1 MGWIFNILPCY
12 GLIPLGASFLGALP
26 LFFGAPSWTCLV
38 TVPLLTW
45 LIYFSLGGR
54 VDRRRGA
61 RINGISLLLL
71 ALCFTVLMVLGK
83 GSVDSTAVGQLL
95 WLTLPFCPLWLI
107 LSLMGERL
115 ILVLAIFLTYAAGY
129 LFCTC
134 RKGERPRWR
143 RLVLPGVG
151 LALCAALCTVL
162 YCSRPEVRYGGHG
175 FAYMS
180 GFSSTDFSQYMVYSQ
195 PGRLAALDH
204 PASFQIEDPADMP
217 VMDGAEACY
226 PLYAAAAKAVYQD
239 IAAIE
244 ADWAHSGADTG
255 ANGKIVTFTNTVM
268 GFDRLVRGD
277 ADLFFGARPSAD
289 QLAYAADLGVE
300 LEITPIGREAF
311 VFFVEED
318 NPVDSLT
325 RDQLRAIYHGDV
337 TDWSQVGGTPGEI
350 AAFQRPAGSGSQT
363 MMEYFMGEVSLKE
376 PLTYE
381 MVDSMAGVIRHVA
394 QYANEHGALGYSF
407 RYFIEGLS
415 QEQGVKLLAV
425 DGVSPDLPHIEDGS
439 YPLTVPLCLV
449 TRKDA
454 PNPNVKNMIDFFL
467 SPDGQTLVRET
478 GYGALAP
485 REPRPEGE

>member
-26 LFFGAPSWTCLV
+26 LFFGGPSWTCLV
-38 TVPLLTW
+38 TVPLLAW
-45 LIYFSLGGR
+45 LIYFSLDGR

-115 ILVLAIFLTYAAGY
+115 ILVLAIFLTYASGY

-175 FAYMS
+175 FAYMH

-195 PGRLAALDH
+195 PGKLAALDH
-204 PASFQIEDPADMP
+204 PAAFQIQDEADMP

-239 IAAIE
+239 IAHIE
-244 ADWAHSGADTG
+244 SNWADSGERAWT
-255 ANGKIVTFTNTVM
+255 NGKIVTFTNTVV
-268 GFDRLVRGD
+268 GFERLIEGNV
-277 ADLFFGARPSAD
+277 DLFFGARPSAD
-289 QLAYAADLGVE
+289 QLAYAAEQGVE

-318 NPVDSLT
+318 EPVDGLT
-325 RDQLRAIYHGDV
+325 QDQLRAIYHGDV
-337 TDWSQVGGTPGEI
+337 TDWSQVGGRAGEI

-376 PLTYE
+376 PQTYE
-381 MVDSMAGVIRHVA
+381 TVGSMEGVIRHVA
-394 QYANEHGALGYSF
+394 QYANQRGALGYSF
-407 RYFIEGLS
+407 RYFIQGLS
-415 QEQGVKLLAV
+415 QEKGVKLLAV
-425 DGVSPDLPHIEDGS
+425 DGVTPDLAHIEDGS

-449 TRKDA
+449 TRKDD
-454 PNPNVKNMIDFFL
+454 PNPNVGKMIDFFL

-478 GYGALAP
+478 GYGGLA
-485 REPRPEGE
+485 G

>member
-26 LFFGAPSWTCLV
+26 LFFGGPSWTCLV

-45 LIYFSLGGR
+45 LIYFSLDGR

-115 ILVLAIFLTYAAGY
+115 ILVLAIFLTYASGY

-151 LALCAALCTVL
+151 LALCAALCTGL
-162 YCSRPEVRYGGHG
+162 YCNRPEVRYGGHG
-175 FAYMS
+175 FAYMH

-195 PGRLAALDH
+195 PGKLAALDH
-204 PASFQIEDPADMP
+204 PAAFQIQDEADMP

-239 IAAIE
+239 IAHIE
-244 ADWAHSGADTG
+244 SNWADSGERAWT
-255 ANGKIVTFTNTVM
+255 NGKIVTFTNTVV
-268 GFDRLVRGD
+268 GFERLIEGNV
-277 ADLFFGARPSAD
+277 DLFFGARPSAD
-289 QLAYAADLGVE
+289 QLAYAAEQGVE

-318 NPVDSLT
+318 EPVDGLT
-325 RDQLRAIYHGDV
+325 QDQLRAIYHGDV
-337 TDWSQVGGTPGEI
+337 TDWSQVGGRAGEI

-376 PLTYE
+376 PQTYE
-381 MVDSMAGVIRHVA
+381 TVGSMEGVIRHVA
-394 QYANEHGALGYSF
+394 QYASQRGALGYSF
-407 RYFIEGLS
+407 RYFIQGLS
-415 QEQGVKLLAV
+415 QEKGVKLLAV
-425 DGVSPDLPHIEDGS
+425 DGVTPDLAHIEDGS

-449 TRKDA
+449 TRKDD
-454 PNPNVKNMIDFFL
+454 PNPNVGKMIDFFL

-478 GYGALAP
+478 GYGGLA
-485 REPRPEGE
+485 G

>member
-26 LFFGAPSWTCLV
+26 LFFGGPSWTCLV

-45 LIYFSLGGR
+45 LIYFSLDGR

-95 WLTLPFCPLWLI
+95 WLTLPFCPLWLL

-115 ILVLAIFLTYAAGY
+115 ILVLAIFLTYASGY

-143 RLVLPGVG
+143 RQAIPGAMIV
-151 LALCAALCTVL
+151 LCAALCTGL

-175 FAYMS
+175 FAYMH

-195 PGRLAALDH
+195 PGKLAALDH
-204 PASFQIEDPADMP
+204 PAAFQIQDEADMP

-239 IAAIE
+239 IAHIE
-244 ADWAHSGADTG
+244 SNWADSGERAWT
-255 ANGKIVTFTNTVM
+255 NGKIVTFTNTVV
-268 GFDRLVRGD
+268 GFERLIEGNV
-277 ADLFFGARPSAD
+277 DLFFGARPSAD
-289 QLAYAADLGVE
+289 QLAYAAEQGVE

-318 NPVDSLT
+318 EPVDGLT
-325 RDQLRAIYHGDV
+325 QDQLRAIYHGDV
-337 TDWSQVGGTPGEI
+337 TDWSQVGGRAGEI

-376 PLTYE
+376 PQTYE
-381 MVDSMAGVIRHVA
+381 TVGSMEGVIRHVA
-394 QYANEHGALGYSF
+394 QYANQRGALGYSF
-407 RYFIEGLS
+407 RYFIQGLS
-415 QEQGVKLLAV
+415 QEKGVKLLAV
-425 DGVSPDLPHIEDGS
+425 DGVTPDLAHIEDGS

-449 TRKDA
+449 TRKDD
-454 PNPNVKNMIDFFL
+454 PNPNVGKMIDFFL

-478 GYGALAP
+478 GYGGLA
-485 REPRPEGE
+485 G

>member
-26 LFFGAPSWTCLV
+26 LFFGGPSWTCLV

-45 LIYFSLGGR
+45 LIYFSLDGR

-95 WLTLPFCPLWLI
+95 WLTLPFCPLWLL

-115 ILVLAIFLTYAAGY
+115 ILVLAIFLTYASGY

-143 RLVLPGVG
+143 RQAIPGAMIV
-151 LALCAALCTVL
+151 LCAALCTGL
-162 YCSRPEVRYGGHG
+162 YCNRPEVRYGGHG
-175 FAYMS
+175 FAYMH

-195 PGRLAALDH
+195 PGKLAALDH
-204 PASFQIEDPADMP
+204 PAAFQIQDEADMP

-239 IAAIE
+239 IAHIE
-244 ADWAHSGADTG
+244 SNWADSGERAWT
-255 ANGKIVTFTNTVM
+255 NGKIVTFTNTVV
-268 GFDRLVRGD
+268 GFERLIEGNV
-277 ADLFFGARPSAD
+277 DLFFGARPSAD
-289 QLAYAADLGVE
+289 QLAYAAEQGVE

-318 NPVDSLT
+318 EPVDGLT
-325 RDQLRAIYHGDV
+325 QDQLRAIYHGDV
-337 TDWSQVGGTPGEI
+337 TDWSQVGGRAGEI

-376 PLTYE
+376 PQTYE
-381 MVDSMAGVIRHVA
+381 TVGSMEGVIRHVA
-394 QYANEHGALGYSF
+394 QYASQRGALGYSF
-407 RYFIEGLS
+407 RYFIQGLS
-415 QEQGVKLLAV
+415 QEKGVKLLAV
-425 DGVSPDLPHIEDGS
+425 DGVTPDLAHIEDGS

-449 TRKDA
+449 TRKDD
-454 PNPNVKNMIDFFL
+454 PNPNVGKMIDFFL
-467 SPDGQTLVRET
+467 SLDGQTLVRET
-478 GYGALAP
+478 GYGGLA
-485 REPRPEGE
+485 G

>member
-26 LFFGAPSWTCLV
+26 LFFGGPSWTCLV

-45 LIYFSLGGR
+45 LIYFSLDGR

-95 WLTLPFCPLWLI
+95 WLTLPFCPLWL
-107 LSLMGERL
+107 LLALMGERL
-115 ILVLAIFLTYAAGY
+115 ILVLAIFLTYASGY

-175 FAYMS
+175 FAYMH

-195 PGRLAALDH
+195 PGKLAALDH
-204 PASFQIEDPADMP
+204 PAAFQIQDEADMP

-239 IAAIE
+239 IAHIE
-244 ADWAHSGADTG
+244 SNWADSGERAWT
-255 ANGKIVTFTNTVM
+255 NGKIVTFTNTVV
-268 GFDRLVRGD
+268 GFERLIEGNV
-277 ADLFFGARPSAD
+277 DLFFGARPSAD
-289 QLAYAADLGVE
+289 QLAYAAEQGVE

-318 NPVDSLT
+318 EPVDGLT
-325 RDQLRAIYHGDV
+325 QDQLRAIYHGDV
-337 TDWSQVGGTPGEI
+337 TDWSQVGGRAGEI

-376 PLTYE
+376 PKTYE
-381 MVDSMAGVIRHVA
+381 TVGSMEGVIRHVA
-394 QYANEHGALGYSF
+394 QYASQRGALGYSF
-407 RYFIEGLS
+407 RYFIQGLS
-415 QEQGVKLLAV
+415 QEKGVKLLAV
-425 DGVSPDLPHIEDGS
+425 DGVTPDLAHIEDGS

-449 TRKDA
+449 TRKDD
-454 PNPNVKNMIDFFL
+454 PNPNVGKMIDFFL

-478 GYGALAP
+478 GYGGLA
-485 REPRPEGE
+485 G

>member
-26 LFFGAPSWTCLV
+26 LFFGGPSWTCLV

-45 LIYFSLGGR
+45 LIYFSLDGR

-95 WLTLPFCPLWLI
+95 WLTLPFCPLWLL

-115 ILVLAIFLTYAAGY
+115 ILVLAIFLTYASGY

-143 RLVLPGVG
+143 RQAIPGAMIV
-151 LALCAALCTVL
+151 LCAALCTVL

-175 FAYMS
+175 FAYMH

-195 PGRLAALDH
+195 PGKLAALDH
-204 PASFQIEDPADMP
+204 PAAFQIQDEADMP

-239 IAAIE
+239 IAHIE
-244 ADWAHSGADTG
+244 SNWADSGERAWT
-255 ANGKIVTFTNTVM
+255 NGKIVTFTNTVV
-268 GFDRLVRGD
+268 GFERLIEGNV
-277 ADLFFGARPSAD
+277 DLFFGARPSAD
-289 QLAYAADLGVE
+289 QLAYAAEQGVE

-318 NPVDSLT
+318 EPVDGLT
-325 RDQLRAIYHGDV
+325 QDQLRAIYHGDV
-337 TDWSQVGGTPGEI
+337 TDWSQVGGRAGEI

-376 PLTYE
+376 PQTYE
-381 MVDSMAGVIRHVA
+381 TVGSMEGVIRHVA
-394 QYANEHGALGYSF
+394 QYANQRGALGYSF
-407 RYFIEGLS
+407 RYFIQGLS
-415 QEQGVKLLAV
+415 QEKGVKLLAV
-425 DGVSPDLPHIEDGS
+425 DGVTPDLAHIEDGS

-449 TRKDA
+449 TRKDD
-454 PNPNVKNMIDFFL
+454 PNPNVGKMIDFFL

-478 GYGALAP
+478 GYGGLA
-485 REPRPEGE
+485 G

>member
-26 LFFGAPSWTCLV
+26 LFFGGPSWTCLV

-45 LIYFSLGGR
+45 LIYFSLDGR

-95 WLTLPFCPLWLI
+95 WLTLPFCPLWLL

-115 ILVLAIFLTYAAGY
+115 ILVLAIFLTYASGY

-175 FAYMS
+175 FAYMH

-195 PGRLAALDH
+195 PGKLAALDH
-204 PASFQIEDPADMP
+204 PAAFQIQDEADMP

-239 IAAIE
+239 IAHIE
-244 ADWAHSGADTG
+244 SNWADSGERAWT
-255 ANGKIVTFTNTVM
+255 NGKIVTFTNTVV
-268 GFDRLVRGD
+268 GFERLIEGNV
-277 ADLFFGARPSAD
+277 DLFFGARPSAD
-289 QLAYAADLGVE
+289 QLAYAAEQGVE
-300 LEITPIGREAF
+300 LEITLIGREAF

-318 NPVDSLT
+318 EPVDGLT
-325 RDQLRAIYHGDV
+325 QDQLRAIYHGDV
-337 TDWSQVGGTPGEI
+337 TDWSQVGGRAGEI

-376 PLTYE
+376 PQTYE
-381 MVDSMAGVIRHVA
+381 TVGSMEGVIRHVA
-394 QYANEHGALGYSF
+394 QYANQRGALGYSF
-407 RYFIEGLS
+407 RYFIQGLS
-415 QEQGVKLLAV
+415 QEKGVKLLAV
-425 DGVSPDLPHIEDGS
+425 DGVTPDLAHIEDGS

-449 TRKDA
+449 TRKDD
-454 PNPNVKNMIDFFL
+454 PNPNVGKMIDFFL
-467 SPDGQTLVRET
+467 TPDGQTLVRET
-478 GYGALAP
+478 GYGGLA
-485 REPRPEGE
+485 G

>member
-26 LFFGAPSWTCLV
+26 LFFGGPSWTCLV

-45 LIYFSLGGR
+45 LIYFSLDGR

-95 WLTLPFCPLWLI
+95 WLTLPFCPLWLL

-115 ILVLAIFLTYAAGY
+115 ILVLAIFLTYASGY

-143 RLVLPGVG
+143 RQAIPGAMIV
-151 LALCAALCTVL
+151 LCAALCTGL
-162 YCSRPEVRYGGHG
+162 YCNRPEVRYGGHG
-175 FAYMS
+175 FAYMH

-195 PGRLAALDH
+195 PGKLAALDH
-204 PASFQIEDPADMP
+204 PAAFQIQDEADMP

-239 IAAIE
+239 IAHIE
-244 ADWAHSGADTG
+244 SNWADSGERAWT
-255 ANGKIVTFTNTVM
+255 NGKIVTFTNTVV
-268 GFDRLVRGD
+268 GFERLIEGNV
-277 ADLFFGARPSAD
+277 DLFFGARPSAD
-289 QLAYAADLGVE
+289 QLAYAAEQGVE

-318 NPVDSLT
+318 EPVDGLT
-325 RDQLRAIYHGDV
+325 QDQLRAIYHGDV
-337 TDWSQVGGTPGEI
+337 TDWSQVGGRAGEI

-376 PLTYE
+376 PQTYE
-381 MVDSMAGVIRHVA
+381 TVGSMEGVIRHVA
-394 QYANEHGALGYSF
+394 QYANQRGALGYSF
-407 RYFIEGLS
+407 RYFIQGLS
-415 QEQGVKLLAV
+415 QEKGVKLLAV
-425 DGVSPDLPHIEDGS
+425 DGVTPDLAHIEDGS

-449 TRKDA
+449 TRKDD
-454 PNPNVKNMIDFFL
+454 PNPNVGKMIDFFL
-467 SPDGQTLVRET
+467 SPDGQTLVLET
-478 GYGALAP
+478 GYGGLA
-485 REPRPEGE
+485 G

>member
-26 LFFGAPSWTCLV
+26 LFFGGPSWTCLV

-45 LIYFSLGGR
+45 LIYFSLDGR

-95 WLTLPFCPLWLI
+95 WLTLPFCPLWLL

-115 ILVLAIFLTYAAGY
+115 VLVATIFLTYAAGY
-129 LFCTC
+129 LLCVL
-134 RKGERPRWR
+134 RKGERIRWR
-143 RLVLPGVG
+143 RQAIPGAMIV
-151 LALCAALCTVL
+151 LCAALCTGL
-162 YCSRPEVRYGGHG
+162 YCNRPEVRYGGHG
-175 FAYMS
+175 FAYMH

-195 PGRLAALDH
+195 PGKLAALDH
-204 PASFQIEDPADMP
+204 PAAFQIQDEADMP

-239 IAAIE
+239 IAHIE
-244 ADWAHSGADTG
+244 SNWADSGERAWT
-255 ANGKIVTFTNTVM
+255 NGKIVTFTNTVV
-268 GFDRLVRGD
+268 GFERLIEGNV
-277 ADLFFGARPSAD
+277 DLFFGARPSAD
-289 QLAYAADLGVE
+289 QLAYAAEQGVE

-318 NPVDSLT
+318 EPVDGLT
-325 RDQLRAIYHGDV
+325 QDQLRAIYHGDV
-337 TDWSQVGGTPGEI
+337 TDWSRVGGRAGEI

-376 PLTYE
+376 PQTYE
-381 MVDSMAGVIRHVA
+381 TVGSMEGVIRHVA
-394 QYANEHGALGYSF
+394 QYANQRGALGYSF
-407 RYFIEGLS
+407 RYFIQGLS
-415 QEQGVKLLAV
+415 QEKGVKLLAV
-425 DGVSPDLPHIEDGS
+425 DGVTPDLAHIEDGS

-449 TRKDA
+449 TRKDD
-454 PNPNVKNMIDFFL
+454 PNPNVGKMIDFFL

-478 GYGALAP
+478 GYGGLA
-485 REPRPEGE
+485 G

>member
-26 LFFGAPSWTCLV
+26 LFFGGPSWTCLV

-115 ILVLAIFLTYAAGY
+115 ILVLTIFLTYAAGY

-151 LALCAALCTVL
+151 LALCAALCTGL
-162 YCSRPEVRYGGHG
+162 YCNRPEVRYGGHG
-175 FAYMS
+175 FAYMH

-195 PGRLAALDH
+195 PGKLAALDH
-204 PASFQIEDPADMP
+204 PAAFQIQDEADMP

-239 IAAIE
+239 IAHIE
-244 ADWAHSGADTG
+244 SNWADSGERAWT
-255 ANGKIVTFTNTVM
+255 NGKIVTFTNTVV
-268 GFDRLVRGD
+268 GFERLIEGNV
-277 ADLFFGARPSAD
+277 DLFFGARPSAD
-289 QLAYAADLGVE
+289 QLAYAAEQGVE

-318 NPVDSLT
+318 EPVDGLT
-325 RDQLRAIYHGDV
+325 QDQLRAIYHGDV
-337 TDWSQVGGTPGEI
+337 TDWSQVGGRAGEI

-376 PLTYE
+376 PQTYE
-381 MVDSMAGVIRHVA
+381 TVGSMEGVIRHVA
-394 QYANEHGALGYSF
+394 QYANQRGALGYSF
-407 RYFIEGLS
+407 RYFIQGLS
-415 QEQGVKLLAV
+415 QEKGVKLLAV
-425 DGVSPDLPHIEDGS
+425 DGVTPDLAHIEDGS

-449 TRKDA
+449 TRKDD
-454 PNPNVKNMIDFFL
+454 PNPNVGKMIDFFL

-478 GYGALAP
+478 GYGGLA
-485 REPRPEGE
+485 G

>member
-26 LFFGAPSWTCLV
+26 LFFGGPSWTCLV

-45 LIYFSLGGR
+45 LIYFSLDGR

-71 ALCFTVLMVLGK
+71 SLCFTVLMVLGK

-115 ILVLAIFLTYAAGY
+115 ILVLAIFLTYASGY

-143 RLVLPGVG
+143 RQAIPGAMIV
-151 LALCAALCTVL
+151 LCAALCTGL
-162 YCSRPEVRYGGHG
+162 YCNRPEVRYGGHG
-175 FAYMS
+175 FAYMH

-195 PGRLAALDH
+195 PGKLAALDH
-204 PASFQIEDPADMP
+204 PAAFQIQDEADMP

-239 IAAIE
+239 IAHIE
-244 ADWAHSGADTG
+244 SNWADSGERAWT
-255 ANGKIVTFTNTVM
+255 NGKIVTFTNTVV
-268 GFDRLVRGD
+268 GFERLIEGNV
-277 ADLFFGARPSAD
+277 DLFFGARPSAD
-289 QLAYAADLGVE
+289 QLAYAAEQGVE

-318 NPVDSLT
+318 EPVDGLT
-325 RDQLRAIYHGDV
+325 QDQLRAIYHGDV
-337 TDWSQVGGTPGEI
+337 TDWSQVGGRAGEI

-376 PLTYE
+376 PQTYE
-381 MVDSMAGVIRHVA
+381 TVGSMEGVIRHVA
-394 QYANEHGALGYSF
+394 QYANQRGALGYSF
-407 RYFIEGLS
+407 RYFIQGLS
-415 QEQGVKLLAV
+415 QEKGVKLLAV
-425 DGVSPDLPHIEDGS
+425 DGVTPDLAHIEDGS

-449 TRKDA
+449 TRKDD
-454 PNPNVKNMIDFFL
+454 PNPNVGKMIDFFL

-478 GYGALAP
+478 GYGGLA
-485 REPRPEGE
+485 G

>member
-26 LFFGAPSWTCLV
+26 LFFGGPSWTCLV
-38 TVPLLTW
+38 TVTLLTW
-45 LIYFSLGGR
+45 LIYFSLDGR

-95 WLTLPFCPLWLI
+95 WLTLPFCPLWLL

-115 ILVLAIFLTYAAGY
+115 ILVLAIFLTYASGY

-175 FAYMS
+175 FAYMH

-195 PGRLAALDH
+195 PGKLAALDH
-204 PASFQIEDPADMP
+204 PAAFQIQDEADMP

-239 IAAIE
+239 IAHIE
-244 ADWAHSGADTG
+244 SNWADSGERAWT
-255 ANGKIVTFTNTVM
+255 NGKIVTFTNTVV
-268 GFDRLVRGD
+268 GFERLIEGNV
-277 ADLFFGARPSAD
+277 DLFFGARPSAD
-289 QLAYAADLGVE
+289 QLAYAAEQGVE

-318 NPVDSLT
+318 EPVDGLT
-325 RDQLRAIYHGDV
+325 QDQLRAIYHGDV
-337 TDWSQVGGTPGEI
+337 TDWSQVGGRAGKI

-376 PLTYE
+376 PQTYE
-381 MVDSMAGVIRHVA
+381 TVGSMEGVIRHVA
-394 QYANEHGALGYSF
+394 QYANQRGALGYSF
-407 RYFIEGLS
+407 RYFIQGLS
-415 QEQGVKLLAV
+415 QEKGVKLLAV
-425 DGVSPDLPHIEDGS
+425 DGVTPDLAHIEDGS

-449 TRKDA
+449 TRKDD
-454 PNPNVKNMIDFFL
+454 PNPNVGKMIDFFL
-467 SPDGQTLVRET
+467 SLDGQTLVRET
-478 GYGALAP
+478 GYGGLA
-485 REPRPEGE
+485 G

>member
-26 LFFGAPSWTCLV
+26 LFFGGPSWTCLV

-71 ALCFTVLMVLGK
+71 ALCFTVLMLLGK

-115 ILVLAIFLTYAAGY
+115 ILVLAIFLTYASGY

-151 LALCAALCTVL
+151 LALCAALCTGL

-175 FAYMS
+175 FAYMH

-195 PGRLAALDH
+195 PGKLAALDH
-204 PASFQIEDPADMP
+204 PAAFQIQDEADMP

-239 IAAIE
+239 IAHIE
-244 ADWAHSGADTG
+244 SNWADSGERAWT
-255 ANGKIVTFTNTVM
+255 NGKIVTFTNTVV
-268 GFDRLVRGD
+268 GFERLIEGNV
-277 ADLFFGARPSAD
+277 DLFFGARPSAD
-289 QLAYAADLGVE
+289 QLAYAAEQGVE

-318 NPVDSLT
+318 EPVDGLT
-325 RDQLRAIYHGDV
+325 QDQLRAIYHGDV
-337 TDWSQVGGTPGEI
+337 TDWSQVGGRAGEI

-376 PLTYE
+376 PQTYE
-381 MVDSMAGVIRHVA
+381 TVGSMEGVIRHVA
-394 QYANEHGALGYSF
+394 QYANQRGALGYSF
-407 RYFIEGLS
+407 RYFIQGLS
-415 QEQGVKLLAV
+415 QEKGVKLLAV
-425 DGVSPDLPHIEDGS
+425 DGVTPDLAHIEDGS

-449 TRKDA
+449 TRKDD
-454 PNPNVKNMIDFFL
+454 PNPNVGKMIDFFL

-478 GYGALAP
+478 GYGGLA
-485 REPRPEGE
+485 G

>member
-26 LFFGAPSWTCLV
+26 LFFGGPSWTCLV

-95 WLTLPFCPLWLI
+95 WLTLPFCPLWLL

-115 ILVLAIFLTYAAGY
+115 ILVLAIFLTYASGY

-151 LALCAALCTVL
+151 LALCAALCTGL
-162 YCSRPEVRYGGHG
+162 YCNRPEVRYGGHG
-175 FAYMS
+175 FAYMH

-195 PGRLAALDH
+195 PGKLAALDH
-204 PASFQIEDPADMP
+204 PAAFQIQDEADMP

-239 IAAIE
+239 IAHIE
-244 ADWAHSGADTG
+244 SNWADSGERAWT
-255 ANGKIVTFTNTVM
+255 NGKIVTFTNTVV
-268 GFDRLVRGD
+268 GFERLIEGNV
-277 ADLFFGARPSAD
+277 DLFFGARPSAD
-289 QLAYAADLGVE
+289 QLAYAAEQGVE

-318 NPVDSLT
+318 EQVDGLT
-325 RDQLRAIYHGDV
+325 QDQLRAIYHGDV
-337 TDWSQVGGTPGEI
+337 TDWSQVGGRAGEI

-376 PLTYE
+376 PQTYE
-381 MVDSMAGVIRHVA
+381 TVGSMEGVIRHVA
-394 QYANEHGALGYSF
+394 QYANQRGALGYSF
-407 RYFIEGLS
+407 RYFIQGLS
-415 QEQGVKLLAV
+415 QEKGVKLLAV
-425 DGVSPDLPHIEDGS
+425 DGVTPDLAHIEDGS

-449 TRKDA
+449 TRKDD
-454 PNPNVKNMIDFFL
+454 PNPNVGKMIDFFL

-478 GYGALAP
+478 GYGGLA
-485 REPRPEGE
+485 G

>member
-26 LFFGAPSWTCLV
+26 LFFGGPSWTCLV

-45 LIYFSLGGR
+45 LIYFSLDGR

-95 WLTLPFCPLWLI
+95 WLTLPFCPLWLL

-115 ILVLAIFLTYAAGY
+115 ILVLAIFLTYASGY

-162 YCSRPEVRYGGHG
+162 YCNRPEVRYGGHG
-175 FAYMS
+175 FAYMH

-195 PGRLAALDH
+195 PGKLAALDH
-204 PASFQIEDPADMP
+204 PAAFQIQDEADMP

-226 PLYAAAAKAVYQD
+226 LLYAAAAKAVYQD
-239 IAAIE
+239 IAHIE
-244 ADWAHSGADTG
+244 SNWADSGERAWT
-255 ANGKIVTFTNTVM
+255 NGKIVTFTNTVV
-268 GFDRLVRGD
+268 GFERLIEGNV
-277 ADLFFGARPSAD
+277 DLFFGARPSAD
-289 QLAYAADLGVE
+289 QLAYAAEQGVE

-318 NPVDSLT
+318 EPVDGLT
-325 RDQLRAIYHGDV
+325 QDQLRAIYHGDV
-337 TDWSQVGGTPGEI
+337 TDWSQVGGRAGEI

-376 PLTYE
+376 PQTYE
-381 MVDSMAGVIRHVA
+381 TVGSMEGVIRHVA
-394 QYANEHGALGYSF
+394 QYANQRGALGYSF
-407 RYFIEGLS
+407 RYFIQGLS
-415 QEQGVKLLAV
+415 QEKGVKLLAV
-425 DGVSPDLPHIEDGS
+425 DGVTPDLAHIEDGS

-449 TRKDA
+449 TRKDD
-454 PNPNVKNMIDFFL
+454 PNPNVGKMIDFFL

-478 GYGALAP
+478 GYGGLA
-485 REPRPEGE
+485 G

>member
-115 ILVLAIFLTYAAGY
+115 ILVLTIFLTYAAGY

-151 LALCAALCTVL
+151 LALCAALCTGL
-162 YCSRPEVRYGGHG
+162 YCNRPEVRYGGHG
-175 FAYMS
+175 FAYMH

-195 PGRLAALDH
+195 PGKLAALDH
-204 PASFQIEDPADMP
+204 PAAFQIQDEADMP

-239 IAAIE
+239 IAHIE
-244 ADWAHSGADTG
+244 SNWADSGERAWT
-255 ANGKIVTFTNTVM
+255 NGKIVTFTNTVV
-268 GFDRLVRGD
+268 GFERLIEGNV
-277 ADLFFGARPSAD
+277 DLFFGARPSAD
-289 QLAYAADLGVE
+289 QLAYAAEQGVE

-318 NPVDSLT
+318 EPVDGLT
-325 RDQLRAIYHGDV
+325 QDQLRAIYHGDV
-337 TDWSQVGGTPGEI
+337 TDWSQVGGRAGEI

-376 PLTYE
+376 PQTYE
-381 MVDSMAGVIRHVA
+381 TVGSMEGVIRHVA
-394 QYANEHGALGYSF
+394 QYANQRGALGYSF
-407 RYFIEGLS
+407 RYFIQGLS
-415 QEQGVKLLAV
+415 QEKGVKLLAV
-425 DGVSPDLPHIEDGS
+425 DGVSPDLAHIEDGS

-449 TRKDA
+449 TRKDD
-454 PNPNVKNMIDFFL
+454 PNPNVGKMIDFFL

-478 GYGALAP
+478 GYGGLA
-485 REPRPEGE
+485 G

>member
-71 ALCFTVLMVLGK
+71 AFCFTVLMVLGK

-115 ILVLAIFLTYAAGY
+115 ILVLTIFLTYAAGY

-151 LALCAALCTVL
+151 LALCAALCTGL
-162 YCSRPEVRYGGHG
+162 YCNRPEVRYGGHG
-175 FAYMS
+175 FAYMH

-195 PGRLAALDH
+195 PGKLAALDH
-204 PASFQIEDPADMP
+204 PAAFQIQDEADMP

-239 IAAIE
+239 IAHIE
-244 ADWAHSGADTG
+244 SNWADSGERAWT
-255 ANGKIVTFTNTVM
+255 NGKIVTFTNTVV
-268 GFDRLVRGD
+268 GFERLIEGNV
-277 ADLFFGARPSAD
+277 DLFFGARPSAD
-289 QLAYAADLGVE
+289 QLAYAAEQGVE

-318 NPVDSLT
+318 EPVDGLT
-325 RDQLRAIYHGDV
+325 QDQLRAIYHGDV
-337 TDWSQVGGTPGEI
+337 TDWSQVGGRAGEI

-376 PLTYE
+376 PQTYE
-381 MVDSMAGVIRHVA
+381 TVGSMEGVIRHVA
-394 QYANEHGALGYSF
+394 QYANQRGALGYSF
-407 RYFIEGLS
+407 RYFIQGLS
-415 QEQGVKLLAV
+415 QEKGVKLLAV
-425 DGVSPDLPHIEDGS
+425 DGVTPDLAHIEDGS

-449 TRKDA
+449 TRKDD
-454 PNPNVKNMIDFFL
+454 PNPNVGKMIDFFL

-478 GYGALAP
+478 GYGGLA
-485 REPRPEGE
+485 G

>member
-1 MGWIFNILPCY
+1 MGWIFNILSCY

-26 LFFGAPSWTCLV
+26 LFFGVPSWTCLV

-134 RKGERPRWR
+134 RKGERPRRR

-151 LALCAALCTVL
+151 LALCAALCTGL
-162 YCSRPEVRYGGHG
+162 YCNRPEVRYGGHG
-175 FAYMS
+175 FAYMH

-195 PGRLAALDH
+195 PGKLAALDH
-204 PASFQIEDPADMP
+204 PAAFQIQDEADMP

-239 IAAIE
+239 IAHIE
-244 ADWAHSGADTG
+244 SNWADSGERAWT
-255 ANGKIVTFTNTVM
+255 NGKIVTFTNTVV
-268 GFDRLVRGD
+268 GFERLIEGNV
-277 ADLFFGARPSAD
+277 DLFFGARPSAD
-289 QLAYAADLGVE
+289 QLAYAAEQGVE

-318 NPVDSLT
+318 EPVDGLT
-325 RDQLRAIYHGDV
+325 QDQLRAIYHGDV
-337 TDWSQVGGTPGEI
+337 TDWSQVGGRAGEI

-376 PLTYE
+376 PQTYE
-381 MVDSMAGVIRHVA
+381 TVGSMEGVIRHVA
-394 QYANEHGALGYSF
+394 QYANQRGALGYSF
-407 RYFIEGLS
+407 RYFIQGLS
-415 QEQGVKLLAV
+415 QEKGVKLLAV
-425 DGVSPDLPHIEDGS
+425 DGVTPDLAHIEDGS

-449 TRKDA
+449 TRKDD
-454 PNPNVKNMIDFFL
+454 PNPNVGKMIDFFL

-478 GYGALAP
+478 GYGGLA
-485 REPRPEGE
+485 G

>member
-26 LFFGAPSWTCLV
+26 LFFGGPSWTCLV

-45 LIYFSLGGR
+45 LIYFSLDGR

-71 ALCFTVLMVLGK
+71 SLCFTVLMLLGK

-151 LALCAALCTVL
+151 LALCAALCTGL
-162 YCSRPEVRYGGHG
+162 YCNRPEVRYGGHG
-175 FAYMS
+175 FAYMH

-195 PGRLAALDH
+195 PGKLAALDH
-204 PASFQIEDPADMP
+204 PAAFQIQDEADMP

-239 IAAIE
+239 IAHIE
-244 ADWAHSGADTG
+244 SNWADSGERAWT
-255 ANGKIVTFTNTVM
+255 NGKIVTFTNTVV
-268 GFDRLVRGD
+268 GFERLIEGNV
-277 ADLFFGARPSAD
+277 DLFFGARPSAD
-289 QLAYAADLGVE
+289 QLAYAAEQGVE

-318 NPVDSLT
+318 EPVDGLT
-325 RDQLRAIYHGDV
+325 QDQLRAIYHGDV
-337 TDWSQVGGTPGEI
+337 TDWSQVGGRAGEI

-376 PLTYE
+376 PQTYE
-381 MVDSMAGVIRHVA
+381 TVGSMEGVIRHVA
-394 QYANEHGALGYSF
+394 QYANQRGALGYSF
-407 RYFIEGLS
+407 RYFIQGLS
-415 QEQGVKLLAV
+415 QEKGVKLLAV
-425 DGVSPDLPHIEDGS
+425 DGVTPDLAHIEDGS

-449 TRKDA
+449 TRKDD
-454 PNPNVKNMIDFFL
+454 PNPNVGKMIDFFL

-478 GYGALAP
+478 GYGGLA
-485 REPRPEGE
+485 G

>member
-1 MGWIFNILPCY
+1 MGWIFNILSCY

-26 LFFGAPSWTCLV
+26 LFFGGPSWTCLV
-38 TVPLLTW
+38 TVPLLTL
-45 LIYFSLGGR
+45 LIYFSLGER

-71 ALCFTVLMVLGK
+71 APCFTVLMVLGK

-151 LALCAALCTVL
+151 LALCAALCTEL
-162 YCSRPEVRYGGHG
+162 YLDRPEVRYGGHG
-175 FAYMS
+175 FAYMH

-195 PGRLAALDH
+195 PGKLAALDH
-204 PASFQIEDPADMP
+204 PAAFQIQDEADMP

-239 IAAIE
+239 IAHIE
-244 ADWAHSGADTG
+244 SNWADSGERAWT
-255 ANGKIVTFTNTVM
+255 NGKIVTFTNTVV
-268 GFDRLVRGD
+268 GFERLIEGNV
-277 ADLFFGARPSAD
+277 DLFFGARPSAD
-289 QLAYAADLGVE
+289 QLAYAAEQGVE

-318 NPVDSLT
+318 EPVDGLT
-325 RDQLRAIYHGDV
+325 QDQLRAIYHGDV
-337 TDWSQVGGTPGEI
+337 TDWSQVGGRAGEI

-376 PLTYE
+376 PQTYE
-381 MVDSMAGVIRHVA
+381 TVGSMEGVIRHVA
-394 QYANEHGALGYSF
+394 QYANQRGALGYSF
-407 RYFIEGLS
+407 RYFIQGLS
-415 QEQGVKLLAV
+415 QEKGVKLLAV
-425 DGVSPDLPHIEDGS
+425 DGVTPDLAHIEDGS

-449 TRKDA
+449 TRKDD
-454 PNPNVKNMIDFFL
+454 PNPNVGKMIDFFL

-478 GYGALAP
+478 GYGGLA
-485 REPRPEGE
+485 G

>member
-12 GLIPLGASFLGALP
+12 GLIPLGVSFLGALP
-26 LFFGAPSWTCLV
+26 LFFGGPSWTCLV

-71 ALCFTVLMVLGK
+71 ALCFTVLMVLGR

-143 RLVLPGVG
+143 RQAIPGAMIV
-151 LALCAALCTVL
+151 LCAALCTGL
-162 YCSRPEVRYGGHG
+162 YCNRPEVRYGGHG
-175 FAYMS
+175 FAYMH

-195 PGRLAALDH
+195 PGKLAALDH
-204 PASFQIEDPADMP
+204 PAAFQIQDEADMP

-239 IAAIE
+239 IAHIE
-244 ADWAHSGADTG
+244 SNWADSGERAWT
-255 ANGKIVTFTNTVM
+255 NGKIVTFTNTVV
-268 GFDRLVRGD
+268 GFERLIEGNV
-277 ADLFFGARPSAD
+277 DLFFGARPSAD
-289 QLAYAADLGVE
+289 QLAYAAEQGVE

-318 NPVDSLT
+318 EPVDGLT
-325 RDQLRAIYHGDV
+325 QDQLRAIYHGDV
-337 TDWSQVGGTPGEI
+337 TDWSQVGGRAGEI

-376 PLTYE
+376 PQAYE
-381 MVDSMAGVIRHVA
+381 TVGSMEGVIRHVA
-394 QYANEHGALGYSF
+394 QYANQRGALGYSF
-407 RYFIEGLS
+407 RYFIQGLS
-415 QEQGVKLLAV
+415 QEKGVKLLAV
-425 DGVSPDLPHIEDGS
+425 DGVTPDLAHIEDGS

-449 TRKDA
+449 TRKDD
-454 PNPNVKNMIDFFL
+454 PNPNVGKMIDFFL

-478 GYGALAP
+478 GYGGLA
-485 REPRPEGE
+485 G

>member
-1 MGWIFNILPCY
+1 MGWIFNILSCY

-26 LFFGAPSWTCLV
+26 LFFGGPSWTCLV

-45 LIYFSLGGR
+45 LIYFSLGER

-71 ALCFTVLMVLGK
+71 APCFTVLMVLGK

-95 WLTLPFCPLWLI
+95 WLTLPFFPLWLL
-107 LSLMGERL
+107 LSLMGAR
-115 ILVLAIFLTYAAGY
+115 LVLVATIFLTYAAGY
-129 LFCTC
+129 LLCVL
-134 RKGERPRWR
+134 RKGERIRWR
-143 RLVLPGVG
+143 RQAIPGAMIV
-151 LALCAALCTVL
+151 LCAALCTGL
-162 YCSRPEVRYGGHG
+162 YCNRPEVRYGGHG
-175 FAYMS
+175 FAYMH

-195 PGRLAALDH
+195 PGKLAALDH
-204 PASFQIEDPADMP
+204 PAAFQIQDEADMP

-239 IAAIE
+239 IAHIE
-244 ADWAHSGADTG
+244 SNWADSGERAWT
-255 ANGKIVTFTNTVM
+255 NGKIVTFTNTVV
-268 GFDRLVRGD
+268 GFERLIEGNV
-277 ADLFFGARPSAD
+277 DLFFGARPSAD
-289 QLAYAADLGVE
+289 QLAYAAEQGVE

-318 NPVDSLT
+318 EPVDGLT
-325 RDQLRAIYHGDV
+325 QDQLRAIYHGDV
-337 TDWSQVGGTPGEI
+337 TDWSQVGGRTGEI

-376 PLTYE
+376 PQTYE
-381 MVDSMAGVIRHVA
+381 TVGSMEGVIRHVA

-425 DGVSPDLPHIEDGS
+425 DGVTPDLAHIEDGS

-449 TRKDA
+449 TRKDD
-454 PNPNVKNMIDFFL
+454 PNPNVGKMIDFFL

-478 GYGALAP
+478 GYGGLA
-485 REPRPEGE
+485 G

>member
-26 LFFGAPSWTCLV
+26 LFFGGPSWTCLV

-45 LIYFSLGGR
+45 LIYFSLDGR

-95 WLTLPFCPLWLI
+95 WLTLPFCPLWLL

-115 ILVLAIFLTYAAGY
+115 ILVLAIFLTYASGY

-151 LALCAALCTVL
+151 LALCAALCTGL
-162 YCSRPEVRYGGHG
+162 YCNRPEVRYGGHG
-175 FAYMS
+175 FAYMH

-195 PGRLAALDH
+195 PGKLAALDH
-204 PASFQIEDPADMP
+204 PAAFQIQDEADMP

-239 IAAIE
+239 IAHIE
-244 ADWAHSGADTG
+244 SNWADSGERAWT
-255 ANGKIVTFTNTVM
+255 NGKIVTFTNTVV
-268 GFDRLVRGD
+268 GFERLIEGD
-277 ADLFFGARPSAD
+277 VDLFFGARPSAD
-289 QLAYAADLGVE
+289 QLAYAAEQGME

-318 NPVDSLT
+318 EPVDGLT
-325 RDQLRAIYHGDV
+325 QDQLRAIYHGDV
-337 TDWSQVGGTPGEI
+337 TDWSQVGGRAGKI

-376 PLTYE
+376 PQTYE
-381 MVDSMAGVIRHVA
+381 TVGSMEGVIRHVA
-394 QYANEHGALGYSF
+394 QYANQRGALGYSF
-407 RYFIEGLS
+407 RYFIQGLS
-415 QEQGVKLLAV
+415 QEKGVKLLAV
-425 DGVSPDLPHIEDGS
+425 DGVTPDLAHIEDGS

-449 TRKDA
+449 TRKDD
-454 PNPNVKNMIDFFL
+454 PNPNVGKMIDFFL
-467 SPDGQTLVRET
+467 SLDGQTLVRET
-478 GYGALAP
+478 GYGGLA
-485 REPRPEGE
+485 G

>member
-26 LFFGAPSWTCLV
+26 LFFWGPSWTCLV

-45 LIYFSLGGR
+45 LIYFSLDGR

-95 WLTLPFCPLWLI
+95 WLTLPFCPLWLL

-115 ILVLAIFLTYAAGY
+115 ILVLAIFLTYASGY

-175 FAYMS
+175 FAYMH

-195 PGRLAALDH
+195 PGKLAALDH
-204 PASFQIEDPADMP
+204 PAAFQIQDEADMP

-239 IAAIE
+239 IAHIE
-244 ADWAHSGADTG
+244 SNWADSGERAWT
-255 ANGKIVTFTNTVM
+255 NGKIVTFTNTVV
-268 GFDRLVRGD
+268 GFERLIEGNV
-277 ADLFFGARPSAD
+277 DLFFGARPSAD
-289 QLAYAADLGVE
+289 QLAYAAEQGVE

-318 NPVDSLT
+318 EPVDGLT
-325 RDQLRAIYHGDV
+325 QDQLRAIYHGDV
-337 TDWSQVGGTPGEI
+337 TDWSRVGGRAGEI

-376 PLTYE
+376 PQTYE
-381 MVDSMAGVIRHVA
+381 TVGSMEGVIRHVA
-394 QYANEHGALGYSF
+394 QYANQRGALGYSF
-407 RYFIEGLS
+407 RYFIQGLS
-415 QEQGVKLLAV
+415 QEKGVKLLAV
-425 DGVSPDLPHIEDGS
+425 DGVTPDLAHIEDGS

-449 TRKDA
+449 TRKDD
-454 PNPNVKNMIDFFL
+454 PNPNVGKMIDFFL

-478 GYGALAP
+478 GYGGLA
-485 REPRPEGE
+485 G

>member
-1 MGWIFNILPCY
+1 MGWIFNIMPCY

-26 LFFGAPSWTCLV
+26 LFFGGPSWTCLV

-45 LIYFSLGGR
+45 LIYFSLDGR

-95 WLTLPFCPLWLI
+95 WLTLPFCPLWLL

-115 ILVLAIFLTYAAGY
+115 ILVLAIFLTYASGY

-151 LALCAALCTVL
+151 LALCAALCTGL
-162 YCSRPEVRYGGHG
+162 YCNRPEVRYGGHG
-175 FAYMS
+175 FAYMH

-195 PGRLAALDH
+195 PGKLAALDH
-204 PASFQIEDPADMP
+204 PAAFQIQDEADMP

-239 IAAIE
+239 IAHIE
-244 ADWAHSGADTG
+244 SNWADSGERAWT
-255 ANGKIVTFTNTVM
+255 NGKIVTFTNTVV
-268 GFDRLVRGD
+268 GFERLIEGNV
-277 ADLFFGARPSAD
+277 DLFFGARPSAD
-289 QLAYAADLGVE
+289 QLAYAAEQGVE

-318 NPVDSLT
+318 EPVDGLT
-325 RDQLRAIYHGDV
+325 QDQLRAIYHGDV
-337 TDWSQVGGTPGEI
+337 TDWSQVGGRAGEI

-376 PLTYE
+376 PQTYE
-381 MVDSMAGVIRHVA
+381 TVGSMEGVIRHVA
-394 QYANEHGALGYSF
+394 QYANQRGALGYSF
-407 RYFIEGLS
+407 RYFIQGLS
-415 QEQGVKLLAV
+415 QEKGVKLLAV
-425 DGVSPDLPHIEDGS
+425 DGVTPDLAHIEDGS

-449 TRKDA
+449 TRKDD
-454 PNPNVKNMIDFFL
+454 PNPNVGKMIDFFL
-467 SPDGQTLVRET
+467 SLDGQTLVRET
-478 GYGALAP
+478 GYGGLA
-485 REPRPEGE
+485 G

>member
-26 LFFGAPSWTCLV
+26 LFFGGPSWTCLV

-45 LIYFSLGGR
+45 LIYFSLDGR

-95 WLTLPFCPLWLI
+95 WLTLPFCPLWLL

-115 ILVLAIFLTYAAGY
+115 ILVLAIFLTYASGY

-143 RLVLPGVG
+143 RQAIPGAMIV
-151 LALCAALCTVL
+151 LCAALCTGL
-162 YCSRPEVRYGGHG
+162 YCNRPEVRYGGHG
-175 FAYMS
+175 FAYMH

-195 PGRLAALDH
+195 PGKLAALDH
-204 PASFQIEDPADMP
+204 PAAFQIQDEVDMP

-239 IAAIE
+239 IAHIE
-244 ADWAHSGADTG
+244 SNWADSGERAWT
-255 ANGKIVTFTNTVM
+255 NGKIVTFTNTVV
-268 GFDRLVRGD
+268 GFERLIEGNV
-277 ADLFFGARPSAD
+277 DLFFGARPSAD
-289 QLAYAADLGVE
+289 QLAYAAEQGVE

-318 NPVDSLT
+318 EPVDGLT
-325 RDQLRAIYHGDV
+325 QDQLRAIYHGDV
-337 TDWSQVGGTPGEI
+337 TDWSQVGGRAGEI

-376 PLTYE
+376 PQTYE
-381 MVDSMAGVIRHVA
+381 TVGSMEGVIRHVA
-394 QYANEHGALGYSF
+394 QYASQRGALGYSF
-407 RYFIEGLS
+407 RYFIQGLS
-415 QEQGVKLLAV
+415 QEKGVKLLAV
-425 DGVSPDLPHIEDGS
+425 DGVTPDLAHIEDGS

-449 TRKDA
+449 TRKDD
-454 PNPNVKNMIDFFL
+454 PNPNVGKMIDFFL

-478 GYGALAP
+478 GYGGLA
-485 REPRPEGE
+485 G

>member
-1 MGWIFNILPCY
+1 MGWIFNILSCY

-26 LFFGAPSWTCLV
+26 LFFGGPSWTCLV
-38 TVPLLTW
+38 TVPLLTL
-45 LIYFSLGGR
+45 LIYFSLGER

-71 ALCFTVLMVLGK
+71 APCFTVLMVLGK

-95 WLTLPFCPLWLI
+95 WLTLPFFPLWLL
-107 LSLMGERL
+107 LSLMGAR
-115 ILVLAIFLTYAAGY
+115 LVLVATIFLTYAAGY
-129 LFCTC
+129 LLCVL
-134 RKGERPRWR
+134 RKGERIRWR
-143 RLVLPGVG
+143 RQAIPGAMIV
-151 LALCAALCTVL
+151 LCAALCTGL
-162 YCSRPEVRYGGHG
+162 YCNRPEVRYGGHG
-175 FAYMS
+175 FAYMH

-195 PGRLAALDH
+195 PGKLAALDH
-204 PASFQIEDPADMP
+204 PAAFQIQDEADMP

-239 IAAIE
+239 IAHIE
-244 ADWAHSGADTG
+244 SNWADSGERAWT
-255 ANGKIVTFTNTVM
+255 NGKIVTFTNTVV
-268 GFDRLVRGD
+268 GFERLIEGNV
-277 ADLFFGARPSAD
+277 DLFFGARPSAD
-289 QLAYAADLGVE
+289 QLAYAAEQGVE

-318 NPVDSLT
+318 EPVDGLT
-325 RDQLRAIYHGDV
+325 QDQLRAIYHGDV
-337 TDWSQVGGTPGEI
+337 TDWSQVGGRTGEI
-350 AAFQRPAGSGSQT
+350 AAFKRPAGSGSQT

-376 PLTYE
+376 PQTYE
-381 MVDSMAGVIRHVA
+381 TVGSMEGVIRHVA

-425 DGVSPDLPHIEDGS
+425 DGVTPDLAHIEDGS

-449 TRKDA
+449 TRKDD
-454 PNPNVKNMIDFFL
+454 PNPNVGKMIDFFL

-478 GYGALAP
+478 GYGGLA
-485 REPRPEGE
+485 G

>member
-26 LFFGAPSWTCLV
+26 LFFGGPSWTCLV

-45 LIYFSLGGR
+45 LIYFSLDGR

-95 WLTLPFCPLWLI
+95 WLTLPFCPLWLL

-115 ILVLAIFLTYAAGY
+115 ILVLAIFLTYASGY

-175 FAYMS
+175 FAYMH

-195 PGRLAALDH
+195 PGKLAALDH
-204 PASFQIEDPADMP
+204 PAAFQIQDEADMP

-239 IAAIE
+239 IAHIE
-244 ADWAHSGADTG
+244 SNWADSGERAWT
-255 ANGKIVTFTNTVM
+255 NGKIVTFTNTVV
-268 GFDRLVRGD
+268 GFERLIEGNV
-277 ADLFFGARPSAD
+277 DLFFGARPSAD
-289 QLAYAADLGVE
+289 QLAYAAEQGVE
-300 LEITPIGREAF
+300 LEITLIGREAF

-318 NPVDSLT
+318 EPVDGLT
-325 RDQLRAIYHGDV
+325 QDQLRAIYHGDV
-337 TDWSQVGGTPGEI
+337 TDWSQVGGRAGEI

-376 PLTYE
+376 PQTYE
-381 MVDSMAGVIRHVA
+381 TVGSMEGVIRHVA
-394 QYANEHGALGYSF
+394 QYANQRGALGYSF
-407 RYFIEGLS
+407 RYFIQGLS
-415 QEQGVKLLAV
+415 QEKGVKLLAV
-425 DGVSPDLPHIEDGS
+425 DGVTPDLAHIEDGS

-449 TRKDA
+449 TRKDD
-454 PNPNVKNMIDFFL
+454 PNPNVGKMIDFFL
-467 SPDGQTLVRET
+467 SLDGQTLVRET
-478 GYGALAP
+478 GYGGLA
-485 REPRPEGE
+485 G

>member
-71 ALCFTVLMVLGK
+71 AFCFTVLMVLGK

-151 LALCAALCTVL
+151 LALCAALCTGL
-162 YCSRPEVRYGGHG
+162 YCNRPEVRYGGHG
-175 FAYMS
+175 FAYMH

-195 PGRLAALDH
+195 PGKLAALDH
-204 PASFQIEDPADMP
+204 PAAFQIQDEADMP

-239 IAAIE
+239 IAHIE
-244 ADWAHSGADTG
+244 SNWADSGERAWT
-255 ANGKIVTFTNTVM
+255 NGKIVTFTNTVV
-268 GFDRLVRGD
+268 GFERLIEGNV
-277 ADLFFGARPSAD
+277 DLFFGARPSAD
-289 QLAYAADLGVE
+289 QLAYAAEQGVE

-318 NPVDSLT
+318 EPVDGLT
-325 RDQLRAIYHGDV
+325 QDQLRAIYHGDV
-337 TDWSQVGGTPGEI
+337 TDWSQVGGRAGEI

-376 PLTYE
+376 PQTYE
-381 MVDSMAGVIRHVA
+381 TVGSMEGVIRHVA
-394 QYANEHGALGYSF
+394 QYANQRGALGYSF
-407 RYFIEGLS
+407 RYFIQGLS
-415 QEQGVKLLAV
+415 QEKGVKLLAV
-425 DGVSPDLPHIEDGS
+425 DGVTPDLAHIEDGS

-449 TRKDA
+449 TRKDD
-454 PNPNVKNMIDFFL
+454 PNPNVGKMIDFFL

-478 GYGALAP
+478 GYGGLA
-485 REPRPEGE
+485 G

>member
-26 LFFGAPSWTCLV
+26 LLFGGPSWTCLV

-45 LIYFSLGGR
+45 LIYFSLDGR

-95 WLTLPFCPLWLI
+95 WLTLPFCPLWLL

-115 ILVLAIFLTYAAGY
+115 ILVLAIFLTYASGY

-175 FAYMS
+175 FAYMH

-195 PGRLAALDH
+195 PGKLAALDH
-204 PASFQIEDPADMP
+204 PAAFQIQDEADMP

-239 IAAIE
+239 IAHIE
-244 ADWAHSGADTG
+244 SNWADSGERAWT
-255 ANGKIVTFTNTVM
+255 NGKIVTFTNTVV
-268 GFDRLVRGD
+268 GFERLIEGNV
-277 ADLFFGARPSAD
+277 DLFFGARPSAD
-289 QLAYAADLGVE
+289 QLAYAAEQGVE

-318 NPVDSLT
+318 EPVDGLT
-325 RDQLRAIYHGDV
+325 QDQLRAIYHGDV
-337 TDWSQVGGTPGEI
+337 TDWSQVGGRAGEI

-376 PLTYE
+376 PQTYE
-381 MVDSMAGVIRHVA
+381 TVGSMEGVIRHVA
-394 QYANEHGALGYSF
+394 QYASQRGALGYSF
-407 RYFIEGLS
+407 RYFIQGLS
-415 QEQGVKLLAV
+415 QEKGVKLLAV
-425 DGVSPDLPHIEDGS
+425 DGVTPDLAHIEDGS

-449 TRKDA
+449 TRKDD
-454 PNPNVKNMIDFFL
+454 PNPNVGKMIDFFL

-478 GYGALAP
+478 GYGGLA
-485 REPRPEGE
+485 G

>member
-26 LFFGAPSWTCLV
+26 LLFGAPPWICLIL
-38 TVPLLTW
+38 VPALTGLL
-45 LIYFSLGGR
+45 YFGLGER
-54 VDRRRGA
+54 LDRRWGA
-61 RINGISLLLL
+61 AVNGAALLILMVG
-71 ALCFTVLMVLGK
+71 FTLLMVLSR
-83 GSVDSTAVGQLL
+83 GSVNSTPFGYLL
-95 WLTLPFCPLWLI
+95 WLTLPFFPLWLL

-115 ILVLAIFLTYAAGY
+115 ILVLAIFLTYASGY

-134 RKGERPRWR
+134 RKGKRPRWR

-175 FAYMS
+175 FAYMH

-195 PGRLAALDH
+195 PGKLAALDH
-204 PASFQIEDPADMP
+204 PAAFQIQDEADMP

-239 IAAIE
+239 IAHIE
-244 ADWAHSGADTG
+244 SNWADSGERAWT
-255 ANGKIVTFTNTVM
+255 NGKIVTFTNTVV
-268 GFDRLVRGD
+268 GFERLIEGNV
-277 ADLFFGARPSAD
+277 DLFFGARPSAD
-289 QLAYAADLGVE
+289 QLAYAAEQGVE

-318 NPVDSLT
+318 EPVDGLT
-325 RDQLRAIYHGDV
+325 QDQLRAIYHGDV
-337 TDWSQVGGTPGEI
+337 TDWSQVGGRAGEI

-376 PLTYE
+376 PQTYE
-381 MVDSMAGVIRHVA
+381 TVGSMEGVIRHVA
-394 QYANEHGALGYSF
+394 QYASQRGALGYSF
-407 RYFIEGLS
+407 RYFIQGLS
-415 QEQGVKLLAV
+415 QEKGVKLLAV
-425 DGVSPDLPHIEDGS
+425 DGVTPDLAHIEDGS

-449 TRKDA
+449 TRKDD
-454 PNPNVKNMIDFFL
+454 PNPNVGKMIDFFL

-478 GYGALAP
+478 GYGGLA
-485 REPRPEGE
+485 G

>member
-26 LFFGAPSWTCLV
+26 LFFGGPSWTCLV

-45 LIYFSLGGR
+45 LIYFSLDGR

-95 WLTLPFCPLWLI
+95 WLTLPFCPLWLL

-115 ILVLAIFLTYAAGY
+115 ILVLAIFLTYASGY

-151 LALCAALCTVL
+151 LALCAALCTGL
-162 YCSRPEVRYGGHG
+162 YCNRPEVRYGGHG
-175 FAYMS
+175 FAYMH

-195 PGRLAALDH
+195 PGKLAALDH
-204 PASFQIEDPADMP
+204 PAAFQIQDEADMP

-239 IAAIE
+239 IAHIE
-244 ADWAHSGADTG
+244 SNWADSGERAWT
-255 ANGKIVTFTNTVM
+255 NGKIVTFTNTVV
-268 GFDRLVRGD
+268 GFERLIEGNV
-277 ADLFFGARPSAD
+277 DLFVGARPSAD
-289 QLAYAADLGVE
+289 QLAYAAEQGVE

-311 VFFVEED
+311 VFVVEED
-318 NPVDSLT
+318 EPVDGLT
-325 RDQLRAIYHGDV
+325 QDQLRAIYHGDV
-337 TDWSQVGGTPGEI
+337 TDWSQVGGRAGEI

-376 PLTYE
+376 PQTYE
-381 MVDSMAGVIRHVA
+381 TVGSMEGVIRHVA
-394 QYANEHGALGYSF
+394 QYASQRGALGYSF
-407 RYFIEGLS
+407 RYFIQGLS
-415 QEQGVKLLAV
+415 QEKGLKLLAV
-425 DGVSPDLPHIEDGS
+425 DGVTPDLAHIEDGS

-449 TRKDA
+449 TRKDD
-454 PNPNVKNMIDFFL
+454 PNPNVGKMIDFFL

-478 GYGALAP
+478 GYGGLA
-485 REPRPEGE
+485 G

>member
-26 LFFGAPSWTCLV
+26 LFFGGPSWTCLV

-45 LIYFSLGGR
+45 LIYFSLDGR

-95 WLTLPFCPLWLI
+95 WLTLPFCPLWLL
-107 LSLMGERL
+107 LSFMGERL
-115 ILVLAIFLTYAAGY
+115 ILVLAIFLTYASGY

-175 FAYMS
+175 FAYMH

-195 PGRLAALDH
+195 PGKLAALDH
-204 PASFQIEDPADMP
+204 PAAFQIQDEADMP

-239 IAAIE
+239 IAHIE
-244 ADWAHSGADTG
+244 SNWADSGERAWT
-255 ANGKIVTFTNTVM
+255 NGKIVTFTNTVV
-268 GFDRLVRGD
+268 GFERLIEGNV
-277 ADLFFGARPSAD
+277 DLFFGARPSAD
-289 QLAYAADLGVE
+289 QLAYAAEQGVE

-318 NPVDSLT
+318 EPVDGLT
-325 RDQLRAIYHGDV
+325 QDQLRAIYHGDV
-337 TDWSQVGGTPGEI
+337 TDWSQVGGRAGEI

-376 PLTYE
+376 PQTYE
-381 MVDSMAGVIRHVA
+381 TVGSMEGVIRHVA
-394 QYANEHGALGYSF
+394 QYASQRGALGYSF
-407 RYFIEGLS
+407 RYFIQGLS
-415 QEQGVKLLAV
+415 QEKGVKLLAV
-425 DGVSPDLPHIEDGS
+425 DGVTPDLAHIEDGS

-449 TRKDA
+449 TRKDD
-454 PNPNVKNMIDFFL
+454 PNPNVGKMIDFFL

-478 GYGALAP
+478 GYGGLA
-485 REPRPEGE
+485 G